1 MIASDFNVF
10 RDQFVD
16 WWSCTCFLHTV
27 CELSSPWNW
36 KMPGPANQRRSRFSN
51 LSEVSKRC
59 KSLAKLGLVSDRFWL
74 YEISTLPKKL
84 RTESP
89 TMTACSETATA
100 RPITAWRKD
109 SCENLKNHGLT
120 LSLIFLCTLVVFG
133 ETPRALSLAEQ
144 QCLGHSPG
152 SWKSITCTDLHCSYD
167 LARTQWLNKEIAVKS
182 VTLVCTVSTVLSQN
196 TMCQATATP
205 PDPSCSTSK
214 SIPCRVPIRSRART
228 STGCKRRW

>member
-1 MIASDFNVF
+1 MSHDSFILILRWCSRVYLEVDTVLCFMFFLNLSNFSVVFLCFMIASDFNVF

-51 LSEVSKRC
+51 LSEVGKRC

-120 LSLIFLCTLVVFG
+120 LSLIFFYAHWLYLVKRLELC
-133 ETPRALSLAEQ
+133 
-144 QCLGHSPG
+144 H
-152 SWKSITCTDLHCSYD
+152 W
-167 LARTQWLNKEIAVKS
+167 
-182 VTLVCTVSTVLSQN
+182 
-196 TMCQATATP
+196 
-205 PDPSCSTSK
+205 
-214 SIPCRVPIRSRART
+214 RSSSA
-228 STGCKRRW
+228 